1 MSSSW
6 LCRLAGDKAL
16 PNAVEFTIAALAVW
30 RLARMLAS
38 ETGPFA
44 LFRNWRLFIGRKFPP
59 QGAYVHWIDEG
70 FSCPVCL
77 SFYIGL
83 ACAAWLF
90 PGYWPVT
97 GLALG
102 AVATILTRKVG

>member
-1 MSSSW
+1 
-6 LCRLAGDKAL
+6 L
-16 PNAVEFTIAALAVW
+16 PNAVEFTIAALSVW

-90 PGYWPVT
+90 PDYWPVT